1 MFDILTEFVFFFSN
15 EFNSA
20 LFSAYV
26 CILIGA
32 MLMEFAVDT
41 FGM

>member
-1 MFDILTEFVFFFSN
+1 LVFPN

-26 CILIGA
+26 YILIGA
-32 MLMEFAVDT
+32 MLMGFAVDT
-41 FGM
+41 FLYVTAHAL